1 MKALLIASTL
11 IVLATPAFAGS
22 RATGIGISSS
32 NSVSVS
38 RSNSFSNA
46 NSRANSTA
54 TTGNQTTIVGG
65 NGNRG
70 NNTPS
75 VFAPSLGGIGADNC
89 DSAVSFG
96 ASGPGG
102 GLSFAFPKQNDPCNR
117 RANARVLAQLG
128 DRRAA
133 KRALCFDS
141 EMAQALGGRICPV
154 VY

>member
-1 MKALLIASTL
+1 MKALLIATAL
-11 IVLATPAFAGS
+11 VALATPTLAGS

-32 NSVSVS
+32 SSVSVS
-38 RSNSFSNA
+38 RSNA
-46 NSRANSTA
+46 NSRANAS
-54 TTGNQTTIVGG
+54 TGNQTTIVGG

-133 KRALCFDS
+133 KRALCFDP
-141 EMAQALGGRICPV
+141 EMAQALGGRICRV
-154 VY
+154 SYVTR

>member
-1 MKALLIASTL
+1 MKALLIATAL
-11 IVLATPAFAGS
+11 VALAAPALAGS

-32 NSVSVS
+32 SSVSVS
-38 RSNSFSNA
+38 RSNA
-46 NSRANSTA
+46 NSRANAS
-54 TTGNQTTIVGG
+54 TGNQTTIVGG

-133 KRALCFDS
+133 KRALCFDP
-141 EMAQALGGRICPV
+141 EMAQALGGRICRV
-154 VY
+154 SYVTR